1 MTRVMFKRDCVV
13 LLLILASACGGST
26 TTSPTPLTSDGEAFN
41 VTGVVTDDQG
51 VPVAGA
57 EVTMSHWLGGMVRRP
72 SVRTDASGG
81 YTIAFTSNPYMNGTN
96 GSRGAARAEVVAE
109 GYEWYWR
116 TVLATI
122 PRVTENFRLHRITRV
137 TAGDSILL
145 AVTPDNGL
153 CTGWLS
159 GPCGRLR
166 VAAPADGNLTIEAVP
181 TQVPAGLPQI
191 EACCLS
197 GNERY
202 GNPITLPVTAGAEV
216 WVEVGQERP
225 GFDTSVSFI
234 VKTSLEPF

>member
-1 MTRVMFKRDCVV
+1 
-13 LLLILASACGGST
+13 
-26 TTSPTPLTSDGEAFN
+26 
-41 VTGVVTDDQG
+41 
-51 VPVAGA
+51 
-57 EVTMSHWLGGMVRRP
+57 MVRRP
-72 SVRTDASGG
+72 SVRTDASGA
-81 YTIAFTSNPYMNGTN
+81 YTIGFTSNPYMNGTS

-122 PRVTENFRLHRITRV
+122 PPLVESFRLHRIQRV
-137 TAGDSILL
+137 TAGDSIVLS
-145 AVTPDNGL
+145 VTLDNGE
-153 CTGWLS
+153 CTGWLA

-166 VAAPADGNLTIEAVP
+166 VAALGDGNLTIEAVP

-191 EACCLS
+191 QACCLS

-202 GNPITLPVTAGAEV
+202 GNPVTLPVAAGTEV

-225 GFDTSVSFI
+225 GFTTSVLFI